1 MGETPSVMSAL
12 IQQITSLLSSVT
24 GWLTSILSWAV
35 AEPLILF
42 FIALGLVGVMIRWAR
57 VVVNFIR
64 GQFTG
69 LQVPAFPLG
78 SPDPV
83 SKNGI
88 MFESILNFIFE
99 AIKIYVN
106 NDIYLYFLAM
116 FTFIFLIVIIKKIM
130 RSFL

>member
-64 GQFTG
+64 G
-69 LQVPAFPLG
+69 
-78 SPDPV
+78 
-83 SKNGI
+83 
-88 MFESILNFIFE
+88 
-99 AIKIYVN
+99 
-106 NDIYLYFLAM
+106 
-116 FTFIFLIVIIKKIM
+116 
-130 RSFL
+130 